1 MNTKAVRLYGKN
13 DLRLEEFELPAIT
26 DEEVLVRVVSNSICM
41 SSHKAALQGTDHKRV
56 PKDVAEHPVIIGHEF
71 CGEIVQVGAKWQD
84 QFRPGEKFTVQPALN
99 YKGSLASPG
108 YSYRYCGGNA
118 TYCILP
124 HEVMELGCLLP
135 YNGDAY
141 FYGSLSEPVSCIVGA
156 FHAAYH
162 TKPCCYVHEMGI
174 REGGVMGIFAG
185 AGPMGVGAIDYAL
198 GCACRPAMIVVTDV
212 DDARLR
218 RAEQILSPAYAEQKG
233 VRLVYVN
240 TGRLEDPEA
249 YLRELSGGAGFDDI
263 FVYAPVSSVIELA
276 DRLLARDGCLNFFAG
291 PNDKRFSASLNFYN
305 VHYTSTHIVGT
316 TGGSTDDMREALSM
330 MEEGRIN
337 PAAMVTHIGGLNA
350 VADTIVRLDKI
361 PGGKKL
367 IYTGKRLPL
376 SAIDDF
382 GRLGESDP
390 FFAALHEIC
399 SRHNG
404 LWCAEAERYL
414 LEHAPNI

>member
-41 SSHKAALQGTDHKRV
+41 SSHKAALQGTEHKRV

-71 CGEIVQVGAKWQD
+71 CGEIVQVGAKWQE

-218 RAEQILSPAYAEQKG
+218 RAEQILSPAYAAQKG
-233 VRLVYVN
+233 VRLIYVN

-249 YLRELSGGAGFDDI
+249 YLRELSGGEGFDDI

-291 PNDKRFSASLNFYN
+291 PNDKHFSASLNFYN

-376 SAIDDF
+376 SAIEDF

>member
-26 DEEVLVRVVSNSICM
+26 DEEVLVRVISNSICM

-198 GCACRPAMIVVTDV
+198 GCACRPTMIVVTDV

-240 TGRLEDPEA
+240 TGRLENPEA
-249 YLRELSGGAGFDDI
+249 YLRELSGGEGFDDI

-350 VADTIVRLDKI
+350 VADTIVHLDKI

-367 IYTGKRLPL
+367 IYTGKCLPL

>member
-71 CGEIVQVGAKWQD
+71 CGEIVQVGAKWQN
-84 QFRPGEKFTVQPALN
+84 QFRSGEKFTVQPALN

-135 YNGDAY
+135 YNGDAF

-212 DDARLR
+212 DDARLH
-218 RAEQILSPAYAEQKG
+218 RAEQILSPAYAAQKG

-382 GRLGESDP
+382 GCLGESDP

>member
-71 CGEIVQVGAKWQD
+71 CGEIVQVGAKWQE

-240 TGRLEDPEA
+240 TGRLENPEA

-291 PNDKRFSASLNFYN
+291 PNDKNFSASLNFYN

>member
-41 SSHKAALQGTDHKRV
+41 SSHKAALQGTEHKRV

-71 CGEIVQVGAKWQD
+71 CGEIVQVGAKWQE

-218 RAEQILSPAYAEQKG
+218 RAEQILSPAYAAQKG

-240 TGRLEDPEA
+240 TGRLEDSEA

-291 PNDKRFSASLNFYN
+291 PNDKHFSASLNFYN

-367 IYTGKRLPL
+367 IYTGKSLPL
-376 SAIDDF
+376 SAIEDF